1 MVCRPGR
8 GWAVGV
14 GAGRVPHDRFDN
26 QPKRGL
32 GAPLALVEP
41 VPAVDTAVAGAGFAA
56 GVAGAFDQFAG
67 DVDAVD
73 ADGGGADE
81 AELLGLGLA
90 GDQGLGDAYRYPGG
104 VQRGT
109 GPLDRLQ
116 QGLVGG
122 AAAGAGVQ
130 VQEEELDLQLPGR
143 QGGGRQDHAGSP
155 EVGFAVTDTDEP
167 DRNGRRV
174 LVEAVSHQ
182 TDRSLDPLHATAK
195 PTRRGGLRPLRVG
208 LVSKGK
214 PDRFPARR
222 RGTAAHRR
230 SPCPG

>member
-1 MVCRPGR
+1 MAAAGGRRHPGSGAAAVGLVGGFAAAGLDVGGAAVGGWCVGHWGGCGGEVLAEVVRHRGWLRPGR

-90 GDQGLGDAYRYPGG
+90 GDQGLVTLTVTPAASSAGRVRSIASSR
-104 VQRGT
+104 VWSVARQR
-109 GPLDRLQ
+109 
-116 QGLVGG
+116 
-122 AAAGAGVQ
+122 VQ
-130 VQEEELDLQLPGR
+130 VSRSRKRNSICSCLVARVVVGR
-143 QGGGRQDHAGSP
+143 IMLAP
-155 EVGFAVTDTDEP
+155 
-167 DRNGRRV
+167 
-174 LVEAVSHQ
+174 
-182 TDRSLDPLHATAK
+182 
-195 PTRRGGLRPLRVG
+195 
-208 LVSKGK
+208 
-214 PDRFPARR
+214 
-222 RGTAAHRR
+222 
-230 SPCPG
+230 